1 MPEPTAPISTT
12 MSTTTR
18 PDGLHATSIPIQDKL
33 TDILRQFRLYTCQL
47 LDASQQSW
55 QDVSQSSILRFGS
68 LLPNDETDPAK
79 LALAATTTAQQPLV
93 LVRKLLDLDVQLK
106 LTLKEVEYHQGLQ
119 QQIGQ
124 VQQSVKEQDQNIL
137 DLVTKLMNS
146 KEQLETF
153 IRLAEKQKSAME
165 QAQKHMVN
173 FSDVIPYAS
182 RLSNYTAAPPNFDP
196 ANAAGHFEPPYP
208 SEVTMRAGLLNQKR
222 HTAAPAATDSKE
234 SAPKLHIDSEL
245 MSSFMANHQHDAEAD
260 ESLLDLDLNPDLM

>member
-1 MPEPTAPISTT
+1 MPEPTAST
-12 MSTTTR
+12 SANRPTTTR
-18 PDGLHATSIPIQDKL
+18 PEGLQATSIPIQDKL
-33 TDILRQFRLYTCQL
+33 TDILRQFRICTCQL

-55 QDVSQSSILRFGS
+55 QDISPSSILRFGS
-68 LLPNDETDPAK
+68 LLPNDEAD
-79 LALAATTTAQQPLV
+79 ATTTKQPLA
-93 LVRKLLDLDVQLK
+93 LVQKLLDLDAQLK
-106 LTLKEVEYHQGLQ
+106 LALKEVEYHQGLQ

-137 DLVTKLMNS
+137 DLVAKLMSS
-146 KEQLETF
+146 KEKLETF

-165 QAQKHMVN
+165 QAQKHMVT
-173 FSDVIPYAS
+173 FSDVVPYAS

-208 SEVTMRAGLLNQKR
+208 SEVTMRSGLLNQKR
-222 HTAAPAATDSKE
+222 HIAAPTTADSKE
-234 SAPKLHIDSEL
+234 TVPKLHIDSEL